1 MTFRRFPES
10 NALSR
15 PPTSIVNAT
24 STTGSTPDLYGA
36 GAAATI
42 TSAVKVAYSGALT
55 ANTLVTVLS
64 LTGQGVV
71 LFAGCGSVD
80 ATSRT
85 HRFKLTID
93 GVVVYDATTAAA
105 TAIYKGILVIGIMNL
120 GSVYLLPVPDAVP
133 FNSSFLLEYAS
144 SVSETAKTL
153 FNYMYRMT

>member
-1 MTFRRFPES
+1 MS
-10 NALSR
+10 NISQFIGSSR

>member
-1 MTFRRFPES
+1 MS
-10 NALSR
+10 NISQFIGSSR

-55 ANTLVTVLS
+55 ANTLATVLS

-71 LFAGCGSVD
+71 LLAGCGSVD

-93 GVVVYDATTAAA
+93 GVVVYDATTTAAA
-105 TAIYKGILVIGIMNL
+105 AIYKGIVVIGTLVNNN
-120 GSVYLLPVPDAVP
+120 GSYFIFGLDAVP